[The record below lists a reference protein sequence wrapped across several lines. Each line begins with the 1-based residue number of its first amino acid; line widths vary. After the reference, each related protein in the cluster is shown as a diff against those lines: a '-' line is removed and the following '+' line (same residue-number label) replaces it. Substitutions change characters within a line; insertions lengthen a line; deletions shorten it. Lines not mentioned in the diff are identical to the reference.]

1 MTAVVVAAFWPTYFG
16 PLLRGGDSQS
26 WVLHLHAAV
35 FIGWMMLLITQVA
48 LVSAGRTRVHRRLGR
63 VGIAYGAIVLAIG
76 LVVTVYAPLTHIASG
91 AWDID
96 AAASFLLLPLGDM
109 VLFAVLFGAAIAYRR
124 RPEIHKRLMLLATT
138 ALMFA
143 AVSRRVAPESPWTF
157 LPLWLAPLGLAMA
170 YDWRI
175 RGRVHPT
182 YLVGTAILVAAF
194 CRVYIRESGF
204 WLATG
209 RALLAPFM

>member
-1 MTAVVVAAFWPTYFG
+1 MAAMVVAAFWPTYFG
-16 PLLRGGDSQS
+16 PLVRGGGGQP
-26 WVLHLHAAV
+26 WILHLHGAV
-35 FIGWMMLLITQVA
+35 FIGWMALLITQVA
-48 LVSAGRTRVHRRLGR
+48 LVAAGRTRVHRLLGS

-76 LVVTVYAPLTHIASG
+76 LVVAFYAPLTHIASG

-109 VLFAVLFGAAIAYRR
+109 VLFAGLFGAAVAYRR

-157 LPLWLAPLGLAMA
+157 LPLWLAPVGLAMA
-170 YDWRI
+170 YDLRN

-182 YLVGTAILVAAF
+182 YLVGTVILIAAF
-194 CRVYIRESGF
+194 CRVYVRESDI
-204 WLATG
+204 WLIVG
-209 RALLAPFM
+209 RALLGPFV

>member
-1 MTAVVVAAFWPTYFG
+1 MAAMVVAAFWPTYFG
-16 PLLRGGDSQS
+16 PLLRGDSDQP
-26 WVLHLHAAV
+26 WILHLHGAL
-35 FIGWMMLLITQVA
+35 FIGWMALLMTQAA
-48 LVSAGRTRVHRRLGR
+48 LVAAGRTRVHRRLGR
-63 VGIAYGAIVLAIG
+63 LGIGYGAIVIAIG
-76 LVVTVYAPLTHIASG
+76 VVVAFYAPLAHMASG

-109 VLFAVLFGAAIAYRR
+109 ALFAGLFGAAVVYRR
-124 RPEIHKRLMLLATT
+124 KPEVHKRLMLLATT

-143 AVSRRVAPESPWTF
+143 AVSRRVAPESPMMF
-157 LPLWLAPLGLAMA
+157 LSLWLAPLGFAMA
-170 YDWRI
+170 YDWRS

-182 YLVGTAILVAAF
+182 YLIGTVILIATF
-194 CRVYIRESGF
+194 CRVYVRESGF